1 MGRYGVDASK
11 YATIWSYFSWITC
24 IVRISL
30 LIYDWVYCV
39 YIECIA
45 LVVCDLYE
53 MRKFHLN
60 LLEPLDMGL
69 SQTWI
74 TTIICA
80 WIKQSF
86 VSLKNAVLPVHAIS
100 EIPEIV
106 CVLCVRVCVCV
117 CKCVSACV
125 CLCVCVCVCACMHAC
140 MHVGVCVCSC
150 VHMHSI

>member
-1 MGRYGVDASK
+1 LGRYGVDASK

-86 VSLKNAVLPVHAIS
+86 ENLKNAVLPVHAIS
-100 EIPEIV
+100 DIPKTV
-106 CVLCVRVCVCV
+106 CVFV
-117 CKCVSACV
+117 
-125 CLCVCVCVCACMHAC
+125 CVCVCVCVCVHACMHAC
-140 MHVGVCVCSC
+140 GCVCVL
-150 VHMHSI
+150 VRAYA